1 MSNKNYVKKVE
12 ERMKNQFPMS
22 SRLDEYL
29 EKVGAVKSKPK
40 SNLGLKLAIPLVGV
54 LTCCVGV
61 LTTYEIMKGKIS
73 NKFGS
78 DDSEYLN
85 LVVKY
90 FTSNGFDKFSSNP
103 SSSYTLSPNSNL
115 YIYAAEKNEEI
126 FYISQ
131 IFTSKKTKE
140 SVKLSI
146 KNDSDSMKEL
156 NKLADESSYIEVIND
171 DEFFLD
177 NTVVYADVYLNDEY
191 SSSLTVNLIN
201 NL

>member
-54 LTCCVGV
+54 LTCCAGV
-61 LTTYEIMKGKIS
+61 LTTYEIMKGKIKEDWEKQQ
-73 NKFGS
+73 NEYS
-78 DDSEYLN
+78 DFAYQ
-85 LVVKY
+85 Y
-90 FTSNGFDKFSSNP
+90 FVQNGFDSFKVTP
-103 SSSYTLSPNSNL
+103 GSSYSLSSNSNL